1 MNKLVFIGTILLVLV
16 SCSETVKEDAK
27 ENTIEKVK
35 IGALINRGDKN
46 TALYYM
52 TLEAE
57 DGDKTKKKV
66 EFIID
71 KLIVEELKLDE
82 AKIRTMCDGALSHA
96 NWNANFKLTY
106 KPGESPMLSYD
117 KNELKITAFMTGT
130 ADNAYG
136 VEDNVNTIIRFD
148 RNGKMLL
155 DKDGLPDIL

>member
-16 SCSETVKEDAK
+16 SCSETAK
-27 ENTIEKVK
+27 EGAKDNTIEKVK

-71 KLIVEELKLDE
+71 KQIVEELKLDE
-82 AKIRTMCDGALSHA
+82 AKIRTMCYGALSHA

-106 KPGESPMLSYD
+106 KHGQSPMLSYD

-130 ADNAYG
+130 AENAYG
-136 VEDNVNTIIRFD
+136 VADNVNTIIPFD
-148 RNGKMLL
+148 QNGKMIL
-155 DKDGLPDIL
+155 DKDGLPNI

>member
-16 SCSETVKEDAK
+16 SCSETAKEGTK
-27 ENTIEKVK
+27 ENTIEEEK

-46 TALYYM
+46 NARYYM
-52 TLEAE
+52 TLEGE

-82 AKIRTMCDGALSHA
+82 PKIRTMCDGALSHA

-106 KPGESPMLSYD
+106 KHGESPMLSYD

-136 VEDNVNTIIRFD
+136 VEDNVNTIIPFD
-148 RNGKMLL
+148 QNGKMIL
-155 DKDGLPDIL
+155 DKDGLPDI